1 MLDVNYLEAN
11 TEEAIKRLNS
21 RGSDYRSLVEK
32 IIHLNQARKINLA
45 KVEHFRAQKN
55 QLTREI
61 SQIIYENKDK
71 SLIEVTKLK
80 ISKFD
85 KEILKLTGEL
95 EKLKIEIKRKNSY
108 LPNLPAFDVPFGKNE
123 TENVEIKVV
132 NTSLI
137 KYNGACSHWEIAQK
151 LG

>member
-32 IIHLNQARKINLA
+32 IIHLNQARKLNLA
-45 KVEHFRAQKN
+45 KVEHYRAQKN

-61 SQIIYENKDK
+61 SRIIYENKDK
-71 SLIEVTKLK
+71 TAIEPLKLK

-85 KEILKLTGEL
+85 REILKLTAIL
-95 EKLKIEIKRKNSY
+95 EKLKIEIKAKNSY
-108 LPNLPAFDVPFGKNE
+108 LPNLPALDVPIGKNE

-132 NTSLI
+132 NSQSI
-137 KYNGACSHWEIAQK
+137 KQGNECPH
-151 LG
+151 